1 MSRTRT
7 IPPIPDHID
16 PDAIDKRK
24 AIGSRRIARRT
35 AVRELAASVGANLP
49 TNALIPSYANQQTA
63 DAALAAN
70 IARVLGTKKE
80 GEE

>member
-16 PDAIDKRK
+16 PEKAKARK
-24 AIGSRRIARRT
+24 
-35 AVRELAASVGANLP
+35 EVG
-49 TNALIPSYANQQTA
+49 TFRQSKMA
-63 DAALAAN
+63 DA

-80 GEE
+80 GEDE

>member
-16 PDAIDKRK
+16 PEKAKARK
-24 AIGSRRIARRT
+24 
-35 AVRELAASVGANLP
+35 EVGTFRQAEK
-49 TNALIPSYANQQTA
+49 AEA
-63 DAALAAN
+63 

-80 GEE
+80 EDEE

>member
-16 PDAIDKRK
+16 PEKKQARQDVATFRQAEK
-24 AIGSRRIARRT
+24 AEA
-35 AVRELAASVGANLP
+35 
-49 TNALIPSYANQQTA
+49 
-63 DAALAAN
+63 

-80 GEE
+80 GEEE